1 MEQEEFGK
9 TCRSAAERGQYE
21 LDADDTD
28 GTEVKSGACEQHVR
42 ANVFFEAGENVGGTS
57 GDSPRRLTSN
67 SRRFLMVGLRSKR
80 AGPTLQTSLWM
91 CSVFPYPLRFQQSS
105 TG

>member
-80 AGPTLQTSLWM
+80 AGPTLRQHRRDCGCVPFFRT
-91 CSVFPYPLRFQQSS
+91 R
-105 TG
+105 